1 MNSWIAVVPRMRAV
15 CAAVALALAGAVA
28 PSRAQDLPAAR
39 AVLARYAEA
48 TGAAKLASLQ
58 GYHVK
63 GTFEIAAQGLRGTLE
78 GWRDL
83 ATGRSLQVLT
93 LPGLGE
99 IKTGLDTAFGW
110 SMSPFEGAKILELKE
125 FTEQREKD
133 DVRSMRRDS
142 SVVVEAFAIER
153 AVVDSQPCIV
163 LKLKWKSG
171 RETTECYS
179 EANGLLV
186 RAEAVETTSAGAIP
200 TITLF
205 SEYRKFGDVT
215 MPTKAVQRAAI
226 LEITQRVT
234 DVEFGAVDAAKL
246 TPPPE
251 IQALR
256 KQ

>member
-1 MNSWIAVVPRMRAV
+1 MNAVIAVVPRMRAV
-15 CAAVALALAGAVA
+15 SAAVVMGLAAAVPVA
-28 PSRAQDLPAAR
+28 SAQNLPAAR
-39 AVLARYAEA
+39 AVLTRYAEA
-48 TGAAKLASLQ
+48 TGASKLSQQQ

-63 GTFEIAAQGLRGTLE
+63 GTFEVIAQGLRGTLE

-83 ATGRSLQVLT
+83 ASGRSLQVLT

-99 IKTGLDTAFGW
+99 IKTGLDSEFGW
-110 SMSPFEGAKILELKE
+110 STSPFEGAKILDVKE

-133 DVRSMRRDS
+133 DIRTMRRDPE
-142 SVVVEAFAIER
+142 VVLEALAIER
-153 AVVDSQPCIV
+153 ATVDSQPCIV

-186 RAEAVETTSAGAIP
+186 RSEAVETTSAGAIP
-200 TITLF
+200 TTTLY
-205 SEYRKFGDVT
+205 SEYKKFGDIT
-215 MPTKAVQRAAI
+215 MPTKAVQRAAM
-226 LEITQRVT
+226 LEITQRIT